1 MSTVVTR
8 YGARC
13 AGFVAGVAIVA
24 AFAWH
29 AWRVPASAA
38 PVAADVTVAAVGG
51 PELAVDPAADVLA
64 GALRPGG
71 APAEG
76 LVRVRNQT
84 GTELAVRP
92 ALRGGDPALAD
103 AVHVELTRRGAS
115 LYRGPISGLKG
126 RAAVP
131 VDVPSGE
138 QAAIRLR
145 AWAVENASAIALTG
159 AGRWELTFDADAAR

>member
-1 MSTVVTR
+1 MSTFVTR

-24 AFAWH
+24 AVAWH

-38 PVAADVTVAAVGG
+38 PVAADVAVAAVGG
-51 PELAVDPAADVLA
+51 PELAVEPATDVLA
-64 GALRPGG
+64 GLLRPGG

-84 GTELAVRP
+84 GTTLAVRP

-103 AVHVELTRRGAS
+103 VVHVELTRRGAS
-115 LYRGPISGLKG
+115 LYRGPAAGLTGRASAPLELPSGE
-126 RAAVP
+126 RAAV
-131 VDVPSGE
+131 
-138 QAAIRLR
+138 RLR
-145 AWAVENASAIALTG
+145 AWAADGASPVALTG
-159 AGRWELTFDADAAR
+159 AGRWELTFDAEPAR

>member
-29 AWRVPASAA
+29 AWRVPASAV

-76 LVRVRNQT
+76 LVHVRNQT
-84 GTELAVRP
+84 GTVLAVRP
-92 ALRGGDPALAD
+92 ALRGGDPALAE
-103 AVHVELTRRGAS
+103 VLQIELTSRGTR
-115 LYRGPISGLKG
+115 LYRGPIAGLDG
-126 RAAVP
+126 RAAKP
-131 VDVPSGE
+131 VNVASGKR
-138 QAAIRLR
+138 AALRLK
-145 AWAVENASAIALTG
+145 AWAVEGASAAALTG
-159 AGRWELTFDADAAR
+159 AGRWELSFEADAAR

>member
-51 PELAVDPAADVLA
+51 PELAVEPAADVLA

-71 APAEG
+71 ARPRAWCACA
-76 LVRVRNQT
+76 T
-84 GTELAVRP
+84 RP
-92 ALRGGDPALAD
+92 APSLPCGPPCAA
-103 AVHVELTRRGAS
+103 ATRRS
-115 LYRGPISGLKG
+115 PTPCTS
-126 RAAVP
+126 
-131 VDVPSGE
+131 S
-138 QAAIRLR
+138 
-145 AWAVENASAIALTG
+145 
-159 AGRWELTFDADAAR
+159 

>member
-1 MSTVVTR
+1 MSTFVTR

-13 AGFVAGVAIVA
+13 AGFVCGVAIVA
-24 AFAWH
+24 AVAWH

-38 PVAADVTVAAVGG
+38 PVAADVTVAALGG
-51 PELAVDPAADVLA
+51 PELAVDPAGDVLA

-71 APAEG
+71 APVEG
-76 LVRVRNQT
+76 LVHVRNQT
-84 GTELAVRP
+84 GTPLAVRP
-92 ALRGGDPALAD
+92 ALRGGDPALAG
-103 AVHVELTRRGAS
+103 AVHVELTRRGAR
-115 LYRGPISGLKG
+115 LYRGPIAGLAG
-126 RAAVP
+126 RAALP

-145 AWAVENASAIALTG
+145 AWVGKGASTAALTG